1 MKVNKI
7 KISKINQID
16 FDNLDFGS
24 VFTDHM
30 FTCDYING
38 EWVDPQICPYEP
50 ITISPS
56 ARVFHYGQACF
67 EGMKAFKDNNNKT
80 WLFRPN
86 DNYERIIKSSVRLAM
101 PEFPKEL
108 FFESL
113 NKLLELDNNWI
124 KPGLGNSLY
133 IRPFI
138 FASEDTINATE
149 ANQYKFMI
157 ICAPASSYY
166 SGDVRVKIEKSYSRA
181 AKGGVGYA
189 KAAGNYAAQFYPTI
203 LAKNQGYQ
211 QIIWTD
217 SSTHEYIEEA
227 GTMNL
232 FFRIE
237 DKLITAPTSDSI
249 LDGITRKSLIKIAKD
264 LGIDIEVRPLKVNE
278 ILKAAKNNSLKEIF
292 GSGTAVVVL
301 PICGFGYENEKF
313 ELPKIENPW
322 SALFKKKLND
332 IQYNIIRRSLRLE
345 GQSLIKNFRNIR
357 FKIIRSFHD
366 FTIFPVN
373 WFSIFS

>member
-1 MKVNKI
+1 MKINKI
-7 KISKINQID
+7 KVSKIDQID
-16 FDNLDFGS
+16 FSNLNFGS

-30 FTCDYING
+30 FTCNYING
-38 EWVDPQICPYEP
+38 EWVDAKICPYEP

-67 EGMKAFKDNNNKT
+67 EGMKAFKDNKKNT
-80 WLFRPN
+80 WLFRPK

-113 NKLLELDNNWI
+113 NKLLELDNAWI

-138 FASEDTINATE
+138 FASEDSINATE

-166 SGDVRVKIEKSYSRA
+166 SEDVWVKIEKSFSRA

-203 LAKNQGYQ
+203 LAKNEGYQ

-232 FFRIE
+232 FFRIG

-249 LDGITRKSLIKIAKD
+249 LDGITRKSLIQIAKD
-264 LGIDIEVRPLKVNE
+264 QGIDIEVRPIKVSE
-278 ILKAAKNNSLKEIF
+278 IIEAAKKNNLKEIF

-301 PICGFGYENEKF
+301 PIIGFGYEKKKF
-313 ELPKIENPW
+313 ELPKIDNPW
-322 SALFKKKLND
+322 SILLKTKLNN
-332 IQYNIIRRSLRLE
+332 IQYNYSEDPYSWR
-345 GQSLIKNFRNIR
+345 IKI
-357 FKIIRSFHD
+357 
-366 FTIFPVN
+366 
-373 WFSIFS
+373 

>member
-1 MKVNKI
+1 MKINKI
-7 KISKINQID
+7 KVSKIDQID
-16 FDNLDFGS
+16 FSNLNFGS

-38 EWVDPQICPYEP
+38 EWVDAKICPYEP

-67 EGMKAFKDNNNKT
+67 EGMKAFKDNKKNT
-80 WLFRPN
+80 WLFRPK

-101 PEFPKEL
+101 PEFSKEL
-108 FFESL
+108 FFEGL
-113 NKLLELDNNWI
+113 NKLLELDNAWI

-138 FASEDTINATE
+138 FASEDSINATE

-166 SGDVRVKIEKSYSRA
+166 SEDVRVKIEKSFSRA

-203 LAKNQGYQ
+203 LAKNEGYQ

-232 FFRIE
+232 FFRIG

-249 LDGITRKSLIKIAKD
+249 LDGITRKSLIQIAKD
-264 LGIDIEVRPLKVNE
+264 QGIDIEVRPIKVSE
-278 ILKAAKNNSLKEIF
+278 IIEAAKKNNLKEIF

-301 PICGFGYENEKF
+301 PIIGFGYEKKKF
-313 ELPKIENPW
+313 ELPKIDNPW
-322 SALFKKKLND
+322 SILLKTKLNN
-332 IQYNIIRRSLRLE
+332 IQYNYCEDPYGWR
-345 GQSLIKNFRNIR
+345 IKI
-357 FKIIRSFHD
+357 
-366 FTIFPVN
+366 
-373 WFSIFS
+373 